1 MKRTLIAVAVLAAAS
16 GSAFAHDHLK
26 DPFIFNSTAVGEQ
39 VGEVGWVTLFGCVQV
54 SSSAGAVVNNNQNVW
69 VNAKLDP
76 LPGSYTSG
84 TVTTKINAND
94 FSVKGGGSASLTTW
108 SNQASVSAGAQ
119 GFEESSAYGYHNQS
133 SAIQGGGYE
142 YSNQSAGVQGGG
154 YEYSNQNAGV
164 QGGGYEYSNQNA
176 SIGGGFSAQ
185 QQSSNGHIS
194 AGGQAGGSS
203 SYYSDHTRNGGSSNY
218 STQGGF
224 SGGYNESSASESSG
238 IHGGF
243 GASEGSG
250 QGAKWGYSAN
260 EGSGQGAK
268 WGYSADE
275 GSGQG
280 AKWGFSAD
288 EGSGSQGFAEQS
300 SGYKAYASHTS
311 ASSGAIWGINANLDV
326 SDVSVSGSITQ
337 HIDTQAPTVLT
348 ATTGSNAGSGISGNV
363 GINITEGVD
372 NAQSNDV
379 SLASVD
385 AGDVFGNAQI
395 FNTQSTG
402 GSAHV
407 KNYTFNA
414 SIGDQSL
421 GQVSGNV
428 GVNVASGVG
437 NAQNNSLAASTSLV
451 SPGSA
456 SAVAMVATDD
466 NNQSANMSFS
476 GSMNGTAVL
485 GANSLQGSQGNIGV
499 NIAGGVG
506 NVQHNGLAIAASSI
520 GH

>member
-1 MKRTLIAVAVLAAAS
+1 MKRTLIAIAVLAAAS
-16 GSAFAHDHLK
+16 SSAFAHDRDK
-26 DPFIFNSTAVGEQ
+26 DSFLFNYTAVGEK
-39 VGEVGWVTLFGCVQV
+39 VGVQGWVTLFGCVRV
-54 SSSAGAVVNNNQNVW
+54 SSSAGAVVQNNQNVW
-69 VNAKLDP
+69 ANADLDP
-76 LPGSYTSG
+76 MPGSYTSG
-84 TVTTKINAND
+84 TVTTKINANN
-94 FSVKGGGSASLTTW
+94 FSIKGGGSAFQKSW
-108 SNQASVSAGAQ
+108 SNQSSVSAGAQ
-119 GFEESSAYGYHNQS
+119 GFEESSGYAYH
-133 SAIQGGGYE
+133 
-142 YSNQSAGVQGGG
+142 NQSAGVQGGG
-154 YEYSNQNAGV
+154 YEYSNQNANV

-185 QQSSNGHIS
+185 QQSSTGHIS
-194 AGGQAGGSS
+194 AGGSAGGSA
-203 SYYSDHTRNGGSSNY
+203 SYYSDHTRNGGSSNFNA
-218 STQGGF
+218 QGGF
-224 SGGYNESSASESSG
+224 SGGYKESSSSESSG

-268 WGYSADE
+268 WGFSANE
-275 GSGQG
+275 GSGGQ
-280 AKWGFSAD
+280 A
-288 EGSGSQGFAEQS
+288 FAEQS
-300 SGYKAYASHTS
+300 AGYQAHASHTS

-337 HIDTQAPTVLT
+337 HIDTQAPTVMT

-363 GINITEGVD
+363 GINITEGID

-385 AGDVFGNAQI
+385 VGNVFGNAQI
-395 FNTQSTG
+395 FNNQSSG
-402 GSAHV
+402 GEAHV

-466 NNQSANMSFS
+466 NDQSANMSFH
-476 GSMNGTAVL
+476 GSMNGTAML
-485 GANSLQGSQGNIGV
+485 GANSLQGSQ
-499 NIAGGVG
+499 
-506 NVQHNGLAIAASSI
+506 
-520 GH
+520 